1 LESVL
6 NYIVNNLIGCEY
18 NWKIN
23 IWGNIFTYNDEVK
36 SAKELFIAGGTF
48 ALPKL
53 ASAYNMNLRDVSAV
67 QNYIESLGIYDKFKT
82 VTQVQQQKNKVME
95 DGSEKK
101 EGAGRPTVDE
111 NDIENDNTAA
121 SKESGLDT
129 ADVRD
134 FDFNGKC
141 VLCGA
146 DSDEPLCEECKE
158 LYMEV

>member
-1 LESVL
+1 MPLK
-6 NYIVNNLIGCEY
+6 N
-18 NWKIN
+18 
-23 IWGNIFTYNDEVK
+23 
-36 SAKELFIAGGTF
+36 
-48 ALPKL
+48 
-53 ASAYNMNLRDVSAV
+53 SAV

-101 EGAGRPTVDE
+101 EGAGRPTIDE